1 MNYSQKEF
9 LNIMERYN
17 TMNRK
22 IIKSNLVKIYK
33 TYGFKNQDIRR
44 DLDLGKAKVDSWTTM
59 SMTNIPTFY
68 DALRMAVQYNF
79 DIAELIAGGE
89 LPKPFNVFT
98 MGFYGNRTV
107 VPCYKDG
114 DINKILSGWLD
125 EELMNKMAEPIDR
138 QFVKIPNSDCYV
150 LYDGNMKV
158 DEHTKVVFSIPEQN
172 VNIYGRCVICRY
184 ENDEIKG
191 IEDND
196 YETFSK
202 YIVD

>member
-9 LNIMERYN
+9 LDIMERYN

-22 IIKSNLVKIYK
+22 IIKTNLVKIYK
-33 TYGFKNQDIRR
+33 TYGFKNQDIRK
-44 DLDLGKAKVDSWTTM
+44 DLNLGKAKVDSWTTM

-79 DIAELIAGGE
+79 DIKELIAGGE

-107 VPCYKDG
+107 VPCYKDE
-114 DINKILSGWLD
+114 DIDSILTGCLD
-125 EELMNKMAEPIDR
+125 KDLLKERKETINRKFI
-138 QFVKIPNSDCYV
+138 KIPNSDCYV
-150 LYDGNMKV
+150 LYDTNTNI
-158 DEHTKVVFSIPEQN
+158 DEHSKVVFSIPEKN
-172 VNIYGRCVICRY
+172 VDIYNRCVICRY
-184 ENDEIKG
+184 ENKQIKG
-191 IEDND
+191 IEEND
-196 YETFSK
+196 YETFSQ